1 MLIQANDF
9 TSYSIK
15 LKTLNSFWDLFKP
28 QELIEFGG
36 LALILIIIFLE
47 NGVFFGFF
55 LPGDSLLFTAGLLA
69 YPSASQVLHIEIEN
83 LIFGIG
89 IAAICGYYFGFWF
102 GHRTGEAIYKKKDTF
117 FFKRKYI
124 ETAEVFY
131 KKYGGL
137 ALILGRFL
145 PIVRTFAP
153 ILAGV
158 VNVRP
163 QIFFL
168 YNIVGAFLWPSVI
181 VTAGYF
187 VGQFVPNALDYLNW
201 IVIAFIAV
209 TTIPIA
215 NTWRKEQ
222 IRKKAE
228 QLESK

>member
-1 MLIQANDF
+1 M
-9 TSYSIK
+9 
-15 LKTLNSFWDLFKP
+15 NSFWDLFKP

-69 YPSASQVLHIEIEN
+69 YPSGHQVLHVEIEN
-83 LIFGIG
+83 LILGIG
-89 IAAICGYYFGFWF
+89 LAAILGYYFGFWF
-102 GHRTGEAIYKKKDTF
+102 GHRTGEAIYNKKDTF

-137 ALILGRFL
+137 ALIMGRFL

-158 VNVRP
+158 VKVRP

-209 TTIPIA
+209 TTIPIV

-222 IRKKAE
+222 ARKKAE

>member
-1 MLIQANDF
+1 M
-9 TSYSIK
+9 
-15 LKTLNSFWDLFKP
+15 
-28 QELIEFGG
+28 
-36 LALILIIIFLE
+36 
-47 NGVFFGFF
+47 
-55 LPGDSLLFTAGLLA
+55 
-69 YPSASQVLHIEIEN
+69 
-83 LIFGIG
+83 
-89 IAAICGYYFGFWF
+89 
-102 GHRTGEAIYKKKDTF
+102 
-117 FFKRKYI
+117 
-124 ETAEVFY
+124 
-131 KKYGGL
+131 

-158 VNVRP
+158 VKVRP

-168 YNIVGAFLWPSVI
+168 YNIVGALLWPSVI

-222 IRKKAE
+222 IRKK
-228 QLESK
+228 LNN